1 MTEYGEGT
9 GLWLYAVVRDLDV
22 HVVSELSGIA
32 GAPVHPVAG
41 EDLVAVVSPVPLTDF
56 DEAALRRNLEDLD
69 WLAAAARAHDA
80 VVAAV
85 TDATTAVPLRLATV
99 YLGES
104 GVREMLAERRP
115 QLRAALELL
124 AGRTEWGV
132 KSFADPDLLA
142 APETAPGT
150 VPERMAG
157 GSGAGAA
164 YLRRRREQLS
174 TREQAQRVAADHAD
188 RLHETFAALAVATR
202 RHAPQDPALSGEPG
216 WMVLNGA
223 YLVDDDRSAEV
234 HAAAERLAGE
244 LPGVRVE
251 LTGPWSP
258 YSFASVDWL

>member
-1 MTEYGEGT
+1 VTERGEGT

-22 HVVSELSGIA
+22 RVVGELSGIA
-32 GAPVHPVAG
+32 GAPVHPVAA
-41 EDLVAVVSPVPLTDF
+41 EDLVAVVSPVPLSDF

-85 TDATTAVPLRLATV
+85 TGATTAVPLRLATV

-132 KSFADPDLLA
+132 KSFADPDRLADPVA
-142 APETAPGT
+142 APETT
-150 VPERMAG
+150 AG
-157 GSGAGAA
+157 GTGEGAA

-174 TREQAQRVAADHAD
+174 TREQAQRVAAEHAD

-223 YLVDDDRSAEV
+223 YLVDDDRAAEV
-234 HAAAERLAGE
+234 RATAERLAGE
-244 LPGVRVE
+244 VPGVRVE